1 MPRMKQTS
9 RKSQGLPMKKRQR
22 LLTMVSRK
30 RAPPTGGVKKP
41 HRYRPGTVA
50 LREIRRYQTTT
61 DTLIPKR
68 SFQLLVQEV
77 MQNECRL
84 RGIECKRIQ
93 SMALLGLQTACEQ
106 YVIELFSQTQIAA
119 IHGKRITIQPKDMS
133 LALQFRGDHL
143 KFNK

>member
-1 MPRMKQTS
+1 MPRVKQTA
-9 RKSQGLPMKKRQR
+9 RKTHGQSTKRRRLETMLP
-22 LLTMVSRK
+22 RK

-77 MQNECRL
+77 MQKECRL

-93 SMALLGLQTACEQ
+93 SMALLGLQTGC
-106 YVIELFSQTQIAA
+106 
-119 IHGKRITIQPKDMS
+119 M
-133 LALQFRGDHL
+133 
-143 KFNK
+143 

>member
-1 MPRMKQTS
+1 MPRVKQTA
-9 RKSQGLPMKKRQR
+9 RKTQGLPTKRRR
-22 LLTMVSRK
+22 LLTMLPRK

-77 MQNECRL
+77 VQNECRI

-133 LALQFRGDHL
+133 IVLQFRGDHL
-143 KFNK
+143 KFKK

>member
-1 MPRMKQTS
+1 MTM
-9 RKSQGLPMKKRQR
+9 LP
-22 LLTMVSRK
+22 RK

-77 MQNECRL
+77 VQNECRL

-93 SMALLGLQTACEQ
+93 SMALLGLKTACEQ
-106 YVIELFSQTQIAA
+106 YIIDLFSQTQIAA
-119 IHGKRITIQPKDMS
+119 IHGKRVTIQPKDMS
-133 LALQFRGDHL
+133 IVLQFRGDHL

>member
-9 RKSQGLPMKKRQR
+9 RKAQGLPSKRRR
-22 LLTMVSRK
+22 LMTMLPRK

-77 MQNECRL
+77 VQNECRL

-93 SMALLGLQTACEQ
+93 SRALLGLQTACEQ
-106 YVIELFSQTQIAA
+106 YIIDLFSQTQIAA
-119 IHGKRITIQPKDMS
+119 IHGKRVTIQPKDMS
-133 LALQFRGDHL
+133 IVLQFRGDHL

>member
-9 RKSQGLPMKKRQR
+9 RKSQGLPMKRQR

-41 HRYRPGTVA
+41 RRYRPGTVA
-50 LREIRRYQTTT
+50 LRQIRHYQTTT

-77 MQNECRL
+77 VQKECQF
-84 RGIECKRIQ
+84 RGIDCKRMQ

-119 IHGKRITIQPKDMS
+119 IHGNRITIQPKDMS
-133 LALQFRGDHL
+133 IVIQFRGDHL

>member
-1 MPRMKQTS
+1 MTM
-9 RKSQGLPMKKRQR
+9 LP
-22 LLTMVSRK
+22 RK

-77 MQNECRL
+77 VQNECRI

-93 SMALLGLQTACEQ
+93 SQALLGLQTACEQ
-106 YVIELFSQTQIAA
+106 YVIDLFTHTQIAA

-133 LALQFRGDHL
+133 IVLQFRGDHL

>member
-9 RKSQGLPMKKRQR
+9 RKAQGLPSKRRR
-22 LLTMVSRK
+22 LMTMLPRK

-61 DTLIPKR
+61 NTLIPKR

-77 MQNECRL
+77 VQNECRL

-106 YVIELFSQTQIAA
+106 CVIDLFSQTQIAA
-119 IHGKRITIQPKDMS
+119 IHGKRVTIQPKDMS
-133 LALQFRGDHL
+133 IVLQFRGDHL

>member
-1 MPRMKQTS
+1 MPRTKQTA
-9 RKSQGLPMKKRQR
+9 RKTQGLSTKRRR
-22 LLTMVSRK
+22 LMTMLPRK

-77 MQNECRL
+77 VQNECRL

-106 YVIELFSQTQIAA
+106 YVIDLFSQTQIAA
-119 IHGKRITIQPKDMS
+119 IHGK
-133 LALQFRGDHL
+133 
-143 KFNK
+143 

>member
-9 RKSQGLPMKKRQR
+9 RKAQGLPSKRRR
-22 LLTMVSRK
+22 LMTMLPRK

-61 DTLIPKR
+61 NTLIPKR

-77 MQNECRL
+77 VQNECRL

-106 YVIELFSQTQIAA
+106 HIIDLFSQTQIAA
-119 IHGKRITIQPKDMS
+119 IHGKRVTIQPKDMS
-133 LALQFRGDHL
+133 IVLQFRGDHL

>member
-1 MPRMKQTS
+1 MKQTA
-9 RKSQGLPMKKRQR
+9 RKTQGLPTKRRR
-22 LLTMVSRK
+22 LLTMLPRK

-50 LREIRRYQTTT
+50 LREIRRYQNTT

-77 MQNECRL
+77 VQNECRL

-106 YVIELFSQTQIAA
+106 YVTELFSQTQIAA
-119 IHGKRITIQPKDMS
+119 IHGKRITIQPRDMS

>member
-1 MPRMKQTS
+1 MKQTS
-9 RKSQGLPMKKRQR
+9 RKAQGLPTKRRR
-22 LLTMVSRK
+22 LMTMLPRK

-77 MQNECRL
+77 VQNECRL

-93 SMALLGLQTACEQ
+93 SMALLNLQTACEQ
-106 YVIELFSQTQIAA
+106 YVIDLFSQTQIAA
-119 IHGKRITIQPKDMS
+119 IHGERITIQPKDMS
-133 LALQFRGDHL
+133 FVIQLRGDHL

>member
-9 RKSQGLPMKKRQR
+9 RKAQGLPTKRRR
-22 LLTMVSRK
+22 LMTMLPRK

-77 MQNECRL
+77 VQNECRL

-93 SMALLGLQTACEQ
+93 SRALLGLQTACEQ
-106 YVIELFSQTQIAA
+106 YIIDLFSQTQIAA
-119 IHGKRITIQPKDMS
+119 IHGKRVTIQPKDMS
-133 LALQFRGDHL
+133 IVLQFRGDHL

>member
-1 MPRMKQTS
+1 MKQTS
-9 RKSQGLPMKKRQR
+9 RKTQGLPTKRRR
-22 LLTMVSRK
+22 LMTMLPRK

-77 MQNECRL
+77 MQNECRV
-84 RGIECKRIQ
+84 RGIETKRIQ

-106 YVIELFSQTQIAA
+106 YVTELFSQTQIAA
-119 IHGKRITIQPKDMS
+119 IHGKRITIQPRDMS